1 MGRVVGI
8 DLGTTYSAVGLAEG
22 GEVTVITTSEG
33 KRLPSVVAFTRNGER
48 LTGRAASEQAAVN
61 AENTVFAVKRLLG
74 RTFDDPEVTR
84 QHPYF
89 ACRLRPGPR
98 GDARIYIAA
107 ADKVVSPQEVAAQL
121 LARLRDEAEAYLGEG
136 VHDAVISVPAY
147 FGETQRQAVKDAA
160 TIAGL
165 QVQQIIN
172 EPTAA
177 ALSYGFVHKQ
187 GGTIMVIDLGG
198 GTYDVSILDVQDG
211 AVAVRASSGDARL
224 GGADWDTVIAEWVVE
239 TFLRQ
244 EAIDLRRQRQAM
256 QRIREAAERA
266 KIALSTEDETEI
278 HLPFIATSS
287 DGPRHLRLR
296 LTRPQFEAL
305 AAPLL
310 ARLSVPVQRVLAD
323 AGIDAATLDAVVL
336 VGGAT
341 PMPMVRRKIEEV
353 TGVEPQT
360 PPQPDQ
366 AVVRGAALQA
376 GALAGEVEAVRVHDV
391 TPLSLGLETVGSMMA
406 TVIPRNTP
414 IPVRRSQVFSTA
426 EDGQTAVE
434 IHVLQGERPMAT
446 DNETLGV
453 FRLQGIPAAPRGIPQ
468 IEVTFTID
476 ESGLLHVSAQE
487 LISGTS
493 QTVSLAATTS
503 LSAAEVA
510 QMVQEAERCAAVDIR
525 QRNLVEARTAARQ
538 MLYLLERHLRNGN
551 KEALLDL
558 DSTLPDQIEE
568 LKQAIQG
575 KDATRIRRLTAELQ
589 QATTAI
595 APAVAGWTEQEPL
608 S

>member
-107 ADKVVSPQEVAAQL
+107 ADRVVSPQEVAAQL

>member
-8 DLGTTYSAVGLAEG
+8 DLGTTFSAVGLAEG

-33 KRLPSVVAFTRNGER
+33 KRLPSVVAFSRNGER

-98 GDARIYIAA
+98 GDARIYIPAA
-107 ADKVVSPQEVAAQL
+107 GKAVSPQEVAAQL

-136 VHDAVISVPAY
+136 VHDAVISVPAH

-165 QVQQIIN
+165 RVKQIIN

-177 ALSYGFVHKQ
+177 ALSYGFAHRQ
-187 GGTIMVIDLGG
+187 SGTMMVIDLGG
-198 GTYDVSILDVQDG
+198 GTYDVSILDVHDG

-296 LTRPQFEAL
+296 LTRRQFETL
-305 AAPLL
+305 AEPLL
-310 ARLSVPVQRVLAD
+310 ARLSLPVQRVLSD
-323 AGIDAATLDAVVL
+323 AGLDATTLDAVVL

-353 TGVEPQT
+353 TGLAPQT

-391 TPLSLGLETVGSMMA
+391 TPLSLGLETMGSMMA

-414 IPVRRSQVFSTA
+414 IPVRHSQVFSTV

-453 FRLQGIPAAPRGIPQ
+453 FRLEGIPAAPRGIPQ

-476 ESGLLHVSAQE
+476 ENGLLHVGARE

-510 QMVQEAERCAAVDIR
+510 QMVQEAERCAAIDIR

-538 MLYLLERHLRNGN
+538 LLYLLERHLRNGN
-551 KEALLDL
+551 KQALLEL
-558 DSTLPDQIEE
+558 DGTLLDQIEA

-575 KDATRIRRLTAELQ
+575 RDAARIRRLTAELQ

-595 APAVAGWTEQEPL
+595 APAVAGWAEQEPL
-608 S
+608 P